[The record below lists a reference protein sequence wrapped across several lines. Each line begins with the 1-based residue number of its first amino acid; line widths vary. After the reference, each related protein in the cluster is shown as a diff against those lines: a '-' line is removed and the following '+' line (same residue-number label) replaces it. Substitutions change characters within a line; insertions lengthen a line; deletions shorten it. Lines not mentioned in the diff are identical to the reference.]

1 MITLCLMSRDESKYL
16 KEWIIYHKL
25 IGINNFIIY
34 LHNNSDNS
42 YDLINNIKQK
52 LGVNISLHIENTENI
67 DWQVKSTMF
76 NKIINEASTE
86 FFCCLDID
94 EFIVLPQSD
103 HIEEIL
109 TLPIFNG
116 FGGIAVYQDIF
127 GSNNQTESPN
137 GLVIENYIKRNPNN
151 IELSKGYPD
160 YTKPNDLYKH
170 IKTIVRK
177 NFYMKILN
185 SHEYNTSSPVIDE
198 NGDLYRSYAVKRPVS
213 KIKINHYF
221 TKSLQDWRFKTG
233 RPRFSGAPTYPDAWF
248 DYFNSFDYYDNFI
261 NEKYSDKIKKL
272 L

>member
-1 MITLCLMSRDESKYL
+1 MSKDESKYL
-16 KEWIIYHKL
+16 KEWIVYHKL

-34 LHNNSDNS
+34 LHNNSDDS
-42 YDLINNIKQK
+42 YDLINNIKEK
-52 LGVNISLHIENTENI
+52 IDVNISLRVASTESV
-67 DWQVKSTMF
+67 DWKIKNVMF
-76 NKIINEASTE
+76 NKIIDEVNTE

-109 TLPIFNG
+109 NLSMFDG

-127 GSNNQTESPN
+127 GSNGHIESPN
-137 GLVIENYIKRNPNN
+137 GLVIENYTKRNPDK
-151 IELSKGYPD
+151 IDLHAGYPD
-160 YTKPNDLYKH
+160 YTKPEDLYKH

-177 NFYMKILN
+177 KFYINVLD
-185 SHEYNTSSPVIDE
+185 SHEYETEFPVIDE
-198 NGDLYRSYAVKRPVS
+198 NDELYRSYDVKRPTS

-221 TKSLQDWRFKTG
+221 TKSLEDWRFKTG
-233 RPRFSGAPTYPDAWF
+233 RPRFSGQPTYPDSWF